1 MKVSVQQH
9 RRVKKFTVNGSGF
22 VFALLLLPSL
32 SIAAS
37 FEGLGHDG
45 VPVALTDDGVQI
57 WGECDGSAACSDGW
71 RWSPAQGLVAVPFI
85 PKAVTGDGAYAT
97 GEQGDSVIRWT
108 TATGAVDVLA
118 SPGEFAAGCG
128 SPWQSTGGPY
138 ALAISDDGET
148 VMFRVDRAIL
158 NFFLD
163 YPWPQ
168 PPPWCAVDS
177 SVWLKTVGQEREN
190 LYLFTSH
197 PLWNKTLVAA
207 SVEQESVAVTAV
219 VGFDQGTAEVWPW
232 GLDWEIWSGDSF
244 GGGQGS
250 QTGIYAMSGNGI
262 SVAGGTEGRA
272 AIWSSPEAHGV
283 QLLADSPLLTY
294 SRATGLSDAADRAV
308 GVFTADGGV
317 EGTFFWSRITG
328 FLPLSDLLAAV
339 GVDVTGWN
347 LVGET
352 AWYFLATGDPLKI
365 SGDGTTIVGLGT
377 NPDGDPEVWR
387 VVLPDLASIPLPAQ
401 APIVFSPY
409 PIYVDETGV
418 VNYPVDAS
426 DPNGDTLSFAMQD
439 PSWVDGVSTWNA
451 PLPPGFSID
460 PTTGMISGAL
470 SVQPTHDN
478 ATSYYAEVTV
488 SDGTLETVFEIVFV
502 VVRPN
507 FYAPGTYFS
516 EEGTSVSF
524 TPRVEYPAPGMSW
537 SATGLP
543 PGLSIDPV
551 TGVISGVLAEDAAQ
565 SSPYSVAVSMND
577 GEQTTTHTFEWEV
590 LESVSV
596 PALAPGS
603 YLFLAALLIAG
614 SVRRLSRRGRLVP
627 KAS

>member
-1 MKVSVQQH
+1 MQQQS
-9 RRVKKFTVNGSGF
+9 RVEGFFANGLLL
-22 VFALLLLPSL
+22 VVALLLLPSL

-97 GEQGDSVIRWT
+97 GQQGDSVIRWT

-232 GLDWEIWSGDSF
+232 GLDWEIGSGDSF

-250 QTGIYAMSGNGI
+250 ETGIYAMSGSGV
-262 SVAGGTEGRA
+262 SVAGSTEGRA
-272 AIWSSPEAHGV
+272 AIWPSPEAHGV

-317 EGTFFWSRITG
+317 EGTFFWSRVTG

-352 AWYFLATGDPLKI
+352 VWYFLPTGDPLKI

-551 TGVISGVLAEDAAQ
+551 TGVISGALAEDAAQ
-565 SSPYSVAVSMND
+565 SSPYSVSVSMND